1 MCVDKIAYNLLLSD
15 ESVIVITE
23 FDGSRSISVG
33 LGFRSIRL
41 IVSDSSTIRSSTM
54 SMSEVQADL

>member
-1 MCVDKIAYNLLLSD
+1 MCVDKIVYNILLSD

-33 LGFRSIRL
+33 SGFRSIRL
-41 IVSDSSTIRSSTM
+41 IVSDSSTIRSSTI